1 MYFFNCKIKMFKLK
15 KKFCATLSSGQKN
28 NCVYKPVIHNLCVI
42 TSKKPAENRDI
53 YKEIL
58 LQFITIAKLQL

>member
-1 MYFFNCKIKMFKLK
+1 MFKLK
-15 KKFCATLSSGQKN
+15 KILCYIKFRTKN